1 MTVMTPSNPPSR
13 TPDQAPEKAL
23 LPKLNER
30 LKAIDPERLKAMRR
44 GIEKESLRAQPA
56 GGLALTPHPAALGS
70 ALTHPSITTD
80 FSESQVELVTSAH
93 ASVEAAIDELTQIH
107 QFTYRSMKDIGD
119 EMLWVSSMPCGLPT
133 DETIPI
139 ARFGASNVGRA
150 KSVYRM
156 GLGHRYG
163 RRMQT
168 ISGIHYNWSLP
179 DVTSQQYFGLIRN
192 FRRQAFLLLYLF
204 GASPAVC
211 STFVAGRQH
220 ALQKLADHT
229 MYMPHGTS
237 LRMGRL
243 GYQSDAQ
250 ASLAV
255 SYNSLEGYGASLQD
269 ALTRTYP
276 TYEAVGIR
284 NPGGDYNQ
292 LATTLLQ
299 IENEFY
305 GTIRP
310 KRVIFPGERPLH
322 ALRERGVEYIEVR
335 LMDLDPFVP
344 VGITVQTMRFLDV
357 FLLHC
362 LLSDSPPDTPQ
373 EISALGRNQHR
384 TAARGREPGLLL
396 ERGHDEV
403 ALPDWGLEI
412 VAECKPIAAALD
424 AAHGGTHH
432 SQALEAASVG
442 LQDASTLPSARVLAA
457 MAQDH
462 GNSFVSFV
470 RAQSAKTQAALQAL
484 PYTDDL
490 HAKYT
495 ALSQQSVAEQ
505 KRIEALDSMPFEVYR
520 QQYVAADRL
529 GVPARRAAP
538 A

>member
-1 MTVMTPSNPPSR
+1 MNPSTKPARTLPLRQPPA
-13 TPDQAPEKAL
+13 QALQSPL
-23 LPKLNER
+23 QER
-30 LKAIDPERLKAMRR
+30 LNAVGPERLKAMRR
-44 GIEKESLRAQPA
+44 GIEKESLRAQHS

-80 FSESQVELVTSAH
+80 FSESQVELVTGAH
-93 ASVEAAIDELTQIH
+93 TSVEAASEELTHIH

-119 EMLWVSSMPCGLPT
+119 DMLWVSSMPCGLPT

-139 ARFGASNVGRA
+139 ARFGSSNVGRA

-179 DVTSQQYFGLIRN
+179 GVSSEQYFGLIRN

-220 ALQKLADHT
+220 ELQKLTDRT

-269 ALTRTYP
+269 ALTRAYP
-276 TYEAVGIR
+276 AYEAVGIR

-310 KRVIFPGERPLH
+310 KRVIYPGERPLH

-335 LMDLDPFVP
+335 LMDLDPFIP
-344 VGITVQTMRFLDV
+344 IGITTQTMRFLDV

-362 LLSDSPPDTPQ
+362 LLSNSPPDTPH
-373 EISALGRNQHR
+373 EIAALARNQHR
-384 TAARGREPGLLL
+384 TAARGREDGLLL
-396 ERGHDEV
+396 ERGEVQV
-403 ALPDWGLEI
+403 ALPEWGLEI
-412 VAECKPIAAALD
+412 VAECVPIAAALD

-432 SQALEAASVG
+432 SEALEAARVG
-442 LQDASTLPSARVLAA
+442 LRDASTLPSARVLAA
-457 MAQDH
+457 MAMDH
-462 GNSFVSFV
+462 DNSFVSFV
-470 RAQSAKTQAALQAL
+470 RAQSVKTQAALQAL
-484 PYTDDL
+484 PFPDAL
-490 HAKYT
+490 HAHFT
-495 ALSQQSVAEQ
+495 ALSQQSVAAQ
-505 KRIEALDSMPFEVYR
+505 KDIEALDSMPFEVYR

-529 GVPARRAAP
+529 GVLKRPETA
-538 A
+538 

>member
-1 MTVMTPSNPPSR
+1 MNTLQ
-13 TPDQAPEKAL
+13 D
-23 LPKLNER
+23 R
-30 LKAIDPERLKAMRR
+30 LKALSPAQLQGMRR
-44 GIEKESLRAQPA
+44 GIEKESLRAQPG

-80 FSESQVELVTSAH
+80 FSESQVELVTGAH
-93 ASVEAAIDELTQIH
+93 QGVEAALQELTQIH
-107 QFTYRSMKDIGD
+107 QFTYRAMQDIGD

-156 GLGHRYG
+156 GLSHRYG

-179 DVTSQQYFGLIRN
+179 GLSNEQYFALIRN

-211 STFVAGRQH
+211 SSFVAGRPHELQ
-220 ALQKLADHT
+220 ALGEHT

-269 ALTRTYP
+269 ALTRPYP
-276 TYEAVGIR
+276 AYEAVGIR

-344 VGITVQTMRFLDV
+344 VGITAPTMRFLDV

-362 LLSDSPPDTPQ
+362 LLSDSPPDTPG
-373 EISALGRNQHR
+373 EIAELKHNQHH
-384 TAARGREPGLLL
+384 TAARGREPGLRLK
-396 ERGHDEV
+396 RAGAEV
-403 ALPDWGLEI
+403 SLTDWGGEV
-412 VAECKPIAAALD
+412 VAACAPIAAALD
-424 AAHGGTHH
+424 AAHGTAQY
-432 SQALEAASVG
+432 SQALDAARAALANPDS
-442 LQDASTLPSARVLAA
+442 LPSARVLAS
-457 MAQDH
+457 MAQDFA
-462 GNSFVSFV
+462 NSFVRFA
-470 RAQSAKTQAALQAL
+470 RAQSLKTQAALRGLPLSEEQQARF
-484 PYTDDL
+484 TE
-490 HAKYT
+490 
-495 ALSQQSVAEQ
+495 LSRQSIAEQ
-505 KRIEALDSMPFEVYR
+505 KQIEASDSMPFEVYR
-520 QQYVAADRL
+520 EQYVSAQRL
-529 GVPARRAAP
+529 GVPGR
-538 A
+538 